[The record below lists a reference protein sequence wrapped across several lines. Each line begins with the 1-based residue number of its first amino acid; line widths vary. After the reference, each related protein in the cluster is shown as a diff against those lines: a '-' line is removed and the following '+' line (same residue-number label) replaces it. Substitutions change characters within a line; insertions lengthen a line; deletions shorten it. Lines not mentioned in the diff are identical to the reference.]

1 MNVRTWNCKLDT
13 GDWVPG
19 VRCMYLM
26 VLGCTFRMGV
36 AVPALRISFLRSL
49 TLDPGLVHQIR
60 NALFQIVDAV
70 AHVIDARYYLVRHR
84 LELVLNVLQQILYL
98 ITGGRFTGCSFGVSI
113 CWVVPGSGI
122 THVYG
127 QLLHVLGVR
136 IAVQG
141 VVLVQIAVHL
151 VAQIGHSVASL

>member
-1 MNVRTWNCKLDT
+1 MNVRAWNCNLDT

-26 VLGCTFRMGV
+26 GLGCCFQMGV
-36 AVPALRISFLRSL
+36 AEPALRVSFLRAL

-60 NALFQIVDAV
+60 DALLQVVDAV
-70 AHVIDARYYLVRHR
+70 AHVVDARYYLVGHR
-84 LELVLNVLQQILYL
+84 LELVLHILQQILY
-98 ITGGRFTGCSFGVSI
+98 
-113 CWVVPGSGI
+113 
-122 THVYG
+122 VYG

-136 IAVQG
+136 VAVQG

-151 VAQIGHSVASL
+151 VAQIGHSVASLCRCIKVQNSYRF